1 MGKCMSNLSL
11 ISNKWL
17 TKCWQHTWYLK
28 YHIRQILIGT
38 AVQPRI
44 LNGAETS
51 PRKWPKTV

>member
-1 MGKCMSNLSL
+1 MDDKM
-11 ISNKWL
+11 L
-17 TKCWQHTWYLK
+17 TTHVIFK
-28 YHIRQILIGT
+28 IRQILIGT